1 MHIKADLH
9 RKKYDDL
16 TYFKTDRKILC
27 IIRIPEKSLLKESKV
42 EGSMKISYTIMCNN
56 DVNLEI
62 KLSEILA
69 NEKVAK
75 MIKSEFAKGLRNL
88 TLTSNDEASLYLK
101 TEKEV
106 YEFTV
111 SKNDFADILVLAEED
126 ARKHKRIKKE
136 CEGVELVDIVTLD

>member
-1 MHIKADLH
+1 
-9 RKKYDDL
+9 
-16 TYFKTDRKILC
+16 
-27 IIRIPEKSLLKESKV
+27 
-42 EGSMKISYTIMCNN
+42 MKISYTIMCNN

-136 CEGVELVDIVTLD
+136 CEGVELVNIVTLD